1 MSDRGQH
8 DEPEKRRDRYQRAI
22 AAGAGAGIGV
32 IMAGPAGAIVGA
44 ALGPVL
50 EPFAAKVWSEVGAD
64 GRRRGGEVLASAC
77 EALDCEPEI
86 LDAMIGTSDRTR
98 LQAGIA
104 LSAAARTAY
113 PPKVRV
119 LGRAL
124 AAGLIATDD
133 AKIDVQQLIMAAL
146 ADIEAPQA
154 SLLELLACWQ
164 PGRTQDGFVA
174 VPLTQSRYSSWG
186 WDIGQRIWTTGQ
198 IGQARPPLRPVLSSL
213 LRTLQ
218 RHGLAAQ
225 NDTTGDVFQA
235 DFAKARPGV
244 QRAAGQARRHGK
256 NAQPNPSFR
265 NLASVAPVV
274 SWSPTE
280 LGEQVIDALLEAG
293 ASFED

>member
-8 DEPEKRRDRYQRAI
+8 DEPEKRRDRYQRAA

-50 EPFAAKVWSEVGAD
+50 EPFAEKIWSEVSAD

-77 EALDCEPEI
+77 EALDCEPGS
-86 LDAMIGTSDRTR
+86 LDAMIGTSDQTR

-113 PPKVRV
+113 APKVRA

-133 AKIDVQQLIMAAL
+133 AKVDVQQLIMAAL

-154 SLLELLACWQ
+154 SMLELLVCRQ
-164 PGRTQDGFVA
+164 PEYTPDGFIA
-174 VPLTQSRYSSWG
+174 VPHKLPRYLSGDWG
-186 WDIGQRIWTTGQ
+186 IGQRVWSARLIAQG
-198 IGQARPPLRPVLSSL
+198 RPPLRPVLSSL
-213 LRTLQ
+213 LGTLQ
-218 RHGLAAQ
+218 RHGLAVQ
-225 NDTTGDVFQA
+225 NDTTGDAFRRTSQTL
-235 DFAKARPGV
+235 DQEW
-244 QRAAGQARRHGK
+244 QRATTQARRRGK
-256 NAQPNPSFR
+256 NAQPMPSFR
-265 NLASVAPVV
+265 NLSTVAPEVT
-274 SWSPTE
+274 WSPTE
-280 LGEQVIDALLEAG
+280 LGEQVIDYLLEAG